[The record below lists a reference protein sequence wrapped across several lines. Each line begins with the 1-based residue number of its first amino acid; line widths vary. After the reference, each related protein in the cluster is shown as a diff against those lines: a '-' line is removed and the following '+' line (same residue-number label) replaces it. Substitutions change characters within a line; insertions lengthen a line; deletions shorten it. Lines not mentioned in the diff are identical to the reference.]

1 MKAAPNFDTMLP
13 YIVPHF
19 RRESKPLHGF
29 FSCLPISLHVSY
41 ASFPFI
47 VPFGENFAIFI
58 SFFLLLPLDKDIFPG
73 YNTHIPNC

>member
-1 MKAAPNFDTMLP
+1 MLP

-29 FSCLPISLHVSY
+29 FSCRLISLHVSLTL
-41 ASFPFI
+41 FHFI

-58 SFFLLLPLDKDIFPG
+58 SFFLLLPLDKDIFP
-73 YNTHIPNC
+73 YYKTHMPNC

>member
-1 MKAAPNFDTMLP
+1 MLP

-29 FSCLPISLHVSY
+29 FSCRLISLHVSLV
-41 ASFPFI
+41 SFPFI

-73 YNTHIPNC
+73 YNTHMLNC

>member
-41 ASFPFI
+41 TSFSFI
-47 VPFGENFAIFI
+47 VPFGENSAIFI
-58 SFFLLLPLDKDIFPG
+58 SFFSSFAA
-73 YNTHIPNC
+73 

>member
-1 MKAAPNFDTMLP
+1 MLP

-29 FSCLPISLHVSY
+29 FSCRLISLHVSL
-41 ASFPFI
+41 SLFPFI
-47 VPFGENFAIFI
+47 VSFGENFAIFI